1 MRALTSSD
9 MIGDV
14 RVRIDEDNVKSATND
29 AILRML
35 TQGAERA
42 LRLAIRKHPDG
53 LLTSGSLTLVSGQ
66 AMYDIPEYVYE
77 DYVLRVE
84 INYGDGHYQEVERRD
99 FANTASFEQ
108 SDSRDAPLVWRQ
120 NGEHIEFVPAPS
132 GTYNA
137 RFWYIEDIPP
147 LVLPEGRVTKVNS
160 TGNYCFIDWGDET
173 SVSTVSDENESFL
186 NVVDGQTGRI
196 KGSLQVSDITDA
208 KLTFRASPT
217 ESSVLNR
224 TISGSVSD
232 VSLEKNDYVCNV
244 SGTCMPLMKKSIY
257 QYAVQYAVTMLMP
270 KASGNYELEAQILK
284 DFEDELNTSAWTG
297 RRSSMRIRDR
307 ARAWGRLNPYSQ
319 FSKLR
324 RS

>member
-35 TQGAERA
+35 SQGADRA

-53 LLTSGSLTLVSGQ
+53 LLTSGPLTLVNNVAQ
-66 AMYDIPEYVYE
+66 YAIPEYVYE
-77 DYVLRVE
+77 DYILKVE
-84 INYGDGHYQEVERRD
+84 IDFGDGMFQEVDRRD

-108 SDSRDAPLVWRQ
+108 SQPTESPLVWRQ
-120 NGEHIEFVPAPS
+120 NGEYIEFVPAPS

-137 RFWYIEDIPP
+137 RIWYIEDIPP

-173 SVSTVSDENESFL
+173 QISTISEENESF
-186 NVVDGQTGRI
+186 VTIVDGQTGRI

-208 KLTFRASPT
+208 KITFRAIPT
-217 ESSVLNR
+217 EAEVLNR
-224 TISGSVSD
+224 AILGSVTD
-232 VSLEKNDYVCNV
+232 VHMEKNDYICNV

-257 QYAVQYAVTMLMP
+257 QYAVQYAVLMLIP
-270 KASGNYELEAQILK
+270 KVSGNYEIEAQLLS
-284 DFEDELNTSAWTG
+284 DFEKELATSAWSG
-297 RRSSMRIRDR
+297 RRTSMRIRDK

-319 FSKLR
+319 FSKMR